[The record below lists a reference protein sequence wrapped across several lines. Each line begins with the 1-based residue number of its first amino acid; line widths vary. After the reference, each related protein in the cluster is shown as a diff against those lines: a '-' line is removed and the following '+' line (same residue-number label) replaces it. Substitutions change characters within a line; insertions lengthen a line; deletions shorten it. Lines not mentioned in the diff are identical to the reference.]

1 MVEIVKRGVP
11 EMRVKVY
18 RVGCEDCGCEF
29 TFAASDAKYVT
40 PDGIAF
46 IACPH
51 CGATVI
57 QDVQGG
63 GK

>member
-1 MVEIVKRGVP
+1 MVKVLREGVP
-11 EMRVKVY
+11 EKRVKGY
-18 RVGCEDCGCEF
+18 RVGCEECGCEF
-29 TFAASDAKYVT
+29 TFLASDAKYVT

-51 CGATVI
+51 CGETVI

-63 GK
+63 GR